1 MRDLTEELSTAIS
14 RAINEFRSVVEG
26 AQEKLQG
33 DIAAAHQVY
42 EVASSLRIEQAHK
55 DMAAQITTFLGQ
67 PKPLGPTV
75 PRSLPDVADGPS
87 VSLNTDADNGT
98 VLAAY
103 YGEAV
108 K

>member
-67 PKPLGPTV
+67 PKPQE
-75 PRSLPDVADGPS
+75 RLPDVAEGPAAS
-87 VSLNTDADNGT
+87 VFLEPIHPIDTETGT
-98 VLAAY
+98 SSC
-103 YGEAV
+103 G
-108 K
+108 